1 MNRQRQSRGL
11 LILALLMWIG
21 SWLLMVPIP
30 HSLAGFPWQAVNW
43 WGFFYIITPPYKKFG
58 SPIDGWIAD
67 NSMYIG
73 FVILLVT
80 SFVVVRVAG
89 AARWAKSLV
98 VLTDAVIT
106 AITLL
111 LAWP

>member
-21 SWLLMVPIP
+21 SWFLVFPIP
-30 HSLAGFPWQAVNW
+30 HSLTGFPSQAVNW
-43 WGFFYIITPPYKKFG
+43 WGFFYIITPPYEKFG
-58 SPIDGWIAD
+58 SPTDGWIVN
-67 NSMYIG
+67 NSLYIG

-89 AARWAKSLV
+89 GARWAKFLV
-98 VLTDAVIT
+98 ALTDAVIT

-111 LAWP
+111 IAWP